1 MKAETLK
8 KSILQY
14 AMEGKLVPQDP
25 NDEPA
30 SELLKRIKAEKE
42 QLIKEGKI
50 KKDKTESYIFK
61 GEDNKYYEQIG
72 SKTIDI
78 TDEIPF
84 EIPQGWEWARLGN
97 IVNYG
102 STGSV
107 EYSSN
112 LDENTWILDLEDI
125 EKTSSKLLIKHR
137 VAERIF
143 NSTKKSFK
151 KGDVLYGKLR
161 PYLDKVI
168 VADEDGICTT
178 EILPLRAF
186 GNLNPFYLRYVLK
199 NPTFLHYVNQLPYGV
214 KMPRLGTEDGKNALI
229 PIPPLV
235 EQQRIVDKLEQIL
248 PLIDEYKINEE
259 KLSKLN
265 ETLPAKIKQSIL
277 QHAVQGKLVEQDPND
292 EPASELLKR
301 IKAEKEQLIK
311 EGKIKKD
318 KTESYIYKG
327 EDNNY
332 YEQIGSKTVD
342 ITDEIP
348 FEIPQGWEWVRLR
361 SILLK
366 LTDGT
371 HHTPKYTSSGV
382 PFLSVKDMSSG
393 KLNFNNT
400 KFISQEEHAV
410 LYKRCNP
417 EKGDLLVTKVGTT
430 GVPVIVDTDKEFSL
444 FVSVALLKFNNNF
457 LNIKFLYY
465 LILSPLVKEQA
476 KANTKG
482 IGNQNWVIDKI
493 ANTLITIPPLLEQQ
507 RIVNKIEELLNL
519 CNTLK

>member
-1 MKAETLK
+1 MT
-8 KSILQY
+8 S
-14 AMEGKLVPQDP
+14 GK
-25 NDEPA
+25 
-30 SELLKRIKAEKE
+30 
-42 QLIKEGKI
+42 
-50 KKDKTESYIFK
+50 Y
-61 GEDNKYYEQIG
+61 
-72 SKTIDI
+72 
-78 TDEIPF
+78 
-84 EIPQGWEWARLGN
+84 
-97 IVNYG
+97 VNNV
-102 STGSV
+102 T
-107 EYSSN
+107 
-112 LDENTWILDLEDI
+112 
-125 EKTSSKLLIKHR
+125 
-137 VAERIF
+137 
-143 NSTKKSFK
+143 
-151 KGDVLYGKLR
+151 
-161 PYLDKVI
+161 
-168 VADEDGICTT
+168 
-178 EILPLRAF
+178 LPL
-186 GNLNPFYLRYVLK
+186 LNAKYLRYRLEKIIYNEGYLINKDDYIILVDGENSGEVFQAFEQGIMGSTFKKLDFTNNCNIFFILFILK
-199 NPTFLHYVNQLPYGV
+199 FYQDLFRKSKKGAAIPHL
-214 KMPRLGTEDGKNALI
+214 DKNLFKNI
-229 PIPPLV
+229 VVGLPPLP
-235 EQQRIVDKLEQIL
+235 EQKRIVDKLEQIL

-301 IKAEKEQLIK
+301 IKVEKEQLIK

-332 YEQIGSKTVD
+332 YEQIGSKTID

-348 FEIPQGWEWVRLR
+348 FEIPQSWEWCRLK

-417 EKGDLLVTKVGTT
+417 ERGDLLVTKVGTT

-444 FVSVALLKFNNNF
+444 FVSVALLKFNNDF

-476 KANTKG
+476 KTNTKG

-493 ANTLITIPPLLEQQ
+493 ANTLITIPPLPEQQ

>member
-1 MKAETLK
+1 MT
-8 KSILQY
+8 S
-14 AMEGKLVPQDP
+14 GK
-25 NDEPA
+25 
-30 SELLKRIKAEKE
+30 
-42 QLIKEGKI
+42 
-50 KKDKTESYIFK
+50 Y
-61 GEDNKYYEQIG
+61 
-72 SKTIDI
+72 
-78 TDEIPF
+78 
-84 EIPQGWEWARLGN
+84 
-97 IVNYG
+97 VNNV
-102 STGSV
+102 T
-107 EYSSN
+107 
-112 LDENTWILDLEDI
+112 
-125 EKTSSKLLIKHR
+125 
-137 VAERIF
+137 
-143 NSTKKSFK
+143 
-151 KGDVLYGKLR
+151 
-161 PYLDKVI
+161 
-168 VADEDGICTT
+168 
-178 EILPLRAF
+178 LPL
-186 GNLNPFYLRYVLK
+186 LNAKYLRYRLEKIIYNEGYLINKDDYIILVDGENSGEVFQAFEQGIMGSTFKKLDFTNNCNIFFILFILK
-199 NPTFLHYVNQLPYGV
+199 FYQDLFRKSKKGAAIPHL
-214 KMPRLGTEDGKNALI
+214 DKNLFKNI
-229 PIPPLV
+229 VVGLPPLP
-235 EQQRIVDKLEQIL
+235 EQKRIVDKLEQIL

-301 IKAEKEQLIK
+301 IKVEKEQLIK

-332 YEQIGSKTVD
+332 YEQIGSKTID

-348 FEIPQGWEWVRLR
+348 FEIPQSWEWCRLK

-417 EKGDLLVTKVGTT
+417 ERGDLLVTKVGTT

-444 FVSVALLKFNNNF
+444 FVSVALLKFNNDF

-476 KANTKG
+476 KTNTKG

-493 ANTLITIPPLLEQQ
+493 ANTLITIPPLSEQQ

>member
-1 MKAETLK
+1 M
-8 KSILQY
+8 
-14 AMEGKLVPQDP
+14 
-25 NDEPA
+25 
-30 SELLKRIKAEKE
+30 
-42 QLIKEGKI
+42 
-50 KKDKTESYIFK
+50 
-61 GEDNKYYEQIG
+61 
-72 SKTIDI
+72 
-78 TDEIPF
+78 
-84 EIPQGWEWARLGN
+84 GN

-199 NPTFLHYVNQLPYGV
+199 NPTFLHYVNQLTYGV

-332 YEQIGSKTVD
+332 YEQIGSKTID

-348 FEIPQGWEWVRLR
+348 FEIPQGWEWVRLGN
-361 SILLK
+361 IVK
-366 LTDGT
+366 LTSGQDL
-371 HHTPKYTSSGV
+371 TP
-382 PFLSVKDMSSG
+382 DMYNS
-393 KLNFNNT
+393 T
-400 KFISQEEHAV
+400 
-410 LYKRCNP
+410 
-417 EKGDLLVTKVGTT
+417 EKGIPYLTGASNIIDERIVINRWTENGRAFAYAGNLLITCKGTVGTMA
-430 GVPVIVDTDKEFSL
+430 I
-444 FVSVALLKFNNNF
+444 LKQEKVHIARQIMAIEPFGKINILYVKLF
-457 LNIKFLYY
+457 LNSYITALKVCAKSIIPGISRNDVLN
-465 LILSPLVKEQA
+465 ILFPLPSYDEQ
-476 KANTKG
+476 K
-482 IGNQNWVIDKI
+482 
-493 ANTLITIPPLLEQQ
+493 
-507 RIVNKIEELLNL
+507 RIVAKIVELTTIIDNL
-519 CNTLK
+519 